1 MKILKCRKCGEEIYP
16 DEERCSHC
24 GASLKWLRNLAPCR
38 DCGELVSKTASRCP
52 YCGVRYPNKIWFATQ
67 LVSAIVLFFCG
78 CYCIN
83 ILLDTLIPTE
93 TTYPSTSEP
102 SYQYSEPE
110 HKPIEISAEQLW
122 REFKYDRTYA
132 NKSLDNKI
140 IAVTGIVVEQT
151 ENFMLHPCV
160 LLENGEDSIPD
171 GIFIMFP
178 EGFDVFQYHLG
189 EEITIVGR
197 CSPAI
202 HIAGDDTNP
211 TIFVYVED

>member
-122 REFKYDRTYA
+122 REFKYDRTYSQQVRTSGYLGALLA
-132 NKSLDNKI
+132 NSQCGLEVKLTCQEIRILRLYDHW
-140 IAVTGIVVEQT
+140 AFVPVFCMLWVRFGHTG
-151 ENFMLHPCV
+151 
-160 LLENGEDSIPD
+160 
-171 GIFIMFP
+171 
-178 EGFDVFQYHLG
+178 
-189 EEITIVGR
+189 R
-197 CSPAI
+197 KRRAK
-202 HIAGDDTNP
+202 A
-211 TIFVYVED
+211 